1 MPSKSIDFLFQICYN
16 VANASGRAPRGL
28 FVVLSFFLFKEG
40 ITMGDPQKFVPWI
53 IVLLALLIAVVVLG
67 ESVLAIYEW
76 WQGKRK
82 EEEE

>member
-1 MPSKSIDFLFQICYN
+1 
-16 VANASGRAPRGL
+16 
-28 FVVLSFFLFKEG
+28 
-40 ITMGDPQKFVPWI
+40 MGDPQKFVPWCFAI
-53 IVLLALLIAVVVLG
+53 LALLIAVAVLG